1 MPSPEEA
8 RELTRR
14 TVRFEPDGVSVAV
27 SAGSTLLAAAAAAG
41 IELRS
46 ACGGQG
52 TCGQCAVRLLDRP
65 AGPAP
70 PGFPVRLHRAGY
82 VPACKTTIDEDLAVE
97 IPASSRQV
105 RHEVLLDDDEATLL
119 AEEQVSLLLGYE
131 HRPAVL
137 RQIVRLE
144 PPSLEGNADDW
155 SRLLSALRQQ
165 VPEATDDRPITA
177 TIRALAE
184 LSATLRAHGMQAAI
198 YVLDLPAGLEVVR
211 VLPVDQAPPPLGV
224 AVDIGTTTVVVQLL
238 DLEEPEVLA
247 RAGTHNRQSRYG
259 DDVITRII
267 YAAEQPAQ
275 AEQLREAVV
284 STVNDLIAQALATAG
299 FAGDDILVAMV
310 AGNTTMQ
317 HLFLG
322 LPADQI
328 RLEPYVPVATNYP
341 VSRASELGL
350 TLHASAAVIQLP
362 AVASYVGGDIV
373 AGMLASGL
381 ADQEDL
387 GLFVDI
393 GTNGE
398 MVLGNRDWLVA
409 CACSAG
415 PCFEGGGITAGMRAT
430 SGAIQSITI
439 DPETLAAQVRT
450 IGNSKPA
457 GLCGSGLIDCLSAL
471 RVAGVIDRAGTFQDS
486 GTACFREGDDGP
498 EFVLIAGD
506 ESASGDDIVVT
517 EADVKNL
524 IRAKGAV
531 FAGVRAL
538 LAAIEADMDSL
549 VRVVVAGGFGSHLN
563 IADAIRI
570 GMLPDVP
577 YERYR
582 FMGNTSIKG
591 ARAALLSTQAYRR
604 AQELASAMTVIELS
618 LGSMYMEEFVSALF
632 LPHTDL
638 SLFPSVEG

>member
-1 MPSPEEA
+1 M
-8 RELTRR
+8 THR
-14 TVRFEPDGVSVAV
+14 TVRFEPDGVAVAV
-27 SAGSTLLAAAAAAG
+27 SAGSTLLAAATAAG

-65 AGPAP
+65 AGTAP
-70 PGFPVRLHRAGY
+70 PGFPARLHRAGY
-82 VPACKTTIDEDLAVE
+82 VPACKTCVDEDLTVE

-105 RHEVLLDDDEATLL
+105 RHEVLLDDDEASML

-131 HRPAVL
+131 HRPAALRRIVL
-137 RQIVRLE
+137 LE

-165 VPEATDDRPITA
+165 IPEATHRPVT
-177 TIRALAE
+177 TTVRALAE
-184 LSATLRAHGMQAAI
+184 LSATLRAHDMQVAVYI
-198 YVLDLPAGLEVVR
+198 LDLLAGFEVVR

-224 AVDIGTTTVVVQLL
+224 AVDIGTTTVVVQLV

-267 YAAEQPAQ
+267 YAAEGPAQ
-275 AEQLREAVV
+275 AEQLQEVV
-284 STVNDLIAQALATAG
+284 VGTINDLITQALATAG
-299 FAGDDILVAMV
+299 FARDDVLVAMV

-350 TLHASAAVIQLP
+350 TAHASAAVIQLP
-362 AVASYVGGDIV
+362 AVASYVGGDVV
-373 AGMLASGL
+373 AGMLAAGL

-415 PCFEGGGITAGMRAT
+415 PCFEGGGITSGMRAT
-430 SGAIQSITI
+430 NGAIQSITI
-439 DPETLAAQVRT
+439 DAESLATQVRT
-450 IGNSKPA
+450 IGNSRPA

-471 RVAGVIDRAGTFQDS
+471 RQAGLIDRAGTFQ
-486 GTACFREGDDGP
+486 GGGRACFREGDDGL
-498 EFVLIAGD
+498 EFVLIAGNA
-506 ESASGDDIVVT
+506 SASGDDIVVT

-538 LAAIEADMDSL
+538 LAAIEADMQSL

-570 GMLPDVP
+570 GMLPDLP
-577 YERYR
+577 HERYR

-591 ARAALLSTQAYRR
+591 ARAALLSTQAYQR
-604 AQELASAMTVIELS
+604 AQELASAITVIELS

-638 SLFPSVEG
+638 SLFPSVQG